1 MNSSITVGVAIADDA
16 LRTEVMDT
24 LEASTVTVAATG
36 TDVADL
42 AQRVDGAKVD
52 VVIIALETDGE
63 QRSSDAD
70 GFQDWAAG
78 AHLVVIA
85 PAGRGRSSRK
95 ALAHGAAGFV
105 VRDVLQ
111 KTLEPTIHAVA
122 AGQVCVPGDDRQ
134 GLNRQPLSYRERQA
148 LGMVVMGFS
157 NGEIAARLYLAESTV
172 KSHLSSAFRKLGV
185 RSRAE
190 ATALVLD
197 PNEGVGVGILTIP
210 ETDGRH
216 RVALTAK
223 GG

>member
-1 MNSSITVGVAIADDA
+1 MKTSITVGVAIADRA
-16 LRTEVMDT
+16 LRTEVV
-24 LEASTVTVAATG
+24 EALASSAVRVALAG
-36 TDVADL
+36 PDVPDI
-42 AQRVDGAKVD
+42 AQRADGADID
-52 VVIIALETDGE
+52 VVLIALESDGE
-63 QRSSDAD
+63 QRGCDAD
-70 GFQDWAAG
+70 GFREWAPEAN
-78 AHLVVIA
+78 LVVIA
-85 PAGRGRSSRK
+85 QAGGNRSSRK
-95 ALAHGAAGFV
+95 ALAHGADGFV
-105 VRDVLQ
+105 VRDVLER
-111 KTLEPTIHAVA
+111 TLAPTIQAVA
-122 AGQVCVPGDDRQ
+122 VGQLCLPRDDRQ

-157 NGEIAARLYLAESTV
+157 NGEIATRLYLAESTV